1 MVTACL
7 SPGSIA
13 SMSACREHDSA
24 GDGKRS
30 GDSEGDGPD
39 PPVRQVHLTQPGVIG
54 VGHDLATNWDV
65 GRAAVVSARAAE
77 RSGATT
83 LLQPT
88 VCSSGETETGA
99 SSPTTPTI
107 SATTPKNKT
116 IRRRIICIP
125 IPRPVRVYTR
135 LNSSGLGYAVQMWL
149 DSWVGL
155 IRVLL
160 VGSGAYILLV
170 AVLRMSGKRTLTKLN
185 AFDLVVLV
193 VTVALG
199 STLATILLSSDVSWA
214 EGAVALVLLVA
225 LQYVAAK
232 VSSRFTRAKAVLNA
246 GPTLLV
252 DGGTVLEDA
261 LTPWRVSLGKVRQAI
276 RASGVGD
283 VRLVAAVVLET
294 DGSISVI
301 TTNRIGDGCALNDV
315 PNRPREDQAADRRVT
330 VCDVGA

>member
-1 MVTACL
+1 M
-7 SPGSIA
+7 
-13 SMSACREHDSA
+13 
-24 GDGKRS
+24 
-30 GDSEGDGPD
+30 
-39 PPVRQVHLTQPGVIG
+39 
-54 VGHDLATNWDV
+54 
-65 GRAAVVSARAAE
+65 
-77 RSGATT
+77 
-83 LLQPT
+83 
-88 VCSSGETETGA
+88 
-99 SSPTTPTI
+99 
-107 SATTPKNKT
+107 
-116 IRRRIICIP
+116 
-125 IPRPVRVYTR
+125 
-135 LNSSGLGYAVQMWL
+135 QMWL

-160 VGSGAYILLV
+160 VGSGVYILLV

-185 AFDLVVLV
+185 AFDLVVM
-193 VTVALG
+193 VALG

-232 VSSRFTRAKAVLNA
+232 VSSRFTRAKAVLTA

-252 DGGTVLEDA
+252 DGGTVLEHA
-261 LTPWRVSLGKVRQAI
+261 LTPWRVSLGEVRQAI
-276 RASGVGD
+276 RAYGVGD
-283 VRLVAAVVLET
+283 VRLAAAVVLET